1 MPTRSEPLK
10 RANLPVSIAER
21 IRRQIAQGQL
31 KAGAQL
37 PGHRELATLYSVSV
51 GSVRE
56 AISMLVS
63 EGLVTTRAGRGTFVV
78 ASDDSLRMWS
88 DRPLDRDEVEELV
101 EAREALETHIA
112 ALAAERATPAQLA
125 QLERAVE
132 GMQADLSDATLFL
145 EADIA
150 FHMALADAAGNRFL
164 LQALTSIHSMLRR
177 DLQLSVEVGLR
188 RHGNLGFAVAR
199 HRAVVDAIAAKDPVA
214 ARAAMNEIVI
224 GNRAFVLG
232 LYSPPDPGE
241 RDR

>member
-10 RANLPVSIAER
+10 RDNLPVSIAER

-31 KAGAQL
+31 KPGAQL

-78 ASDDSLRMWS
+78 ESDDSLRMWS
-88 DRPLDRDEVEELV
+88 DHPLDRDEVEELV

-112 ALAAERATPAQLA
+112 ALAAERATAAQLA
-125 QLERAVE
+125 RLERAVE
-132 GMQADLSDATLFL
+132 GMQADLADATLFL
-145 EADIA
+145 EADIE

-177 DLQLSVEVGLR
+177 DLELSVEVGLR
-188 RHGNLGFAVAR
+188 RHGNLGF
-199 HRAVVDAIAAKDPVA
+199 VDAVEAKDPIA
-214 ARAAMNEIVI
+214 ARAAMTEIVI

-232 LYSPPDPGE
+232 LYSPRDPGE
-241 RDR
+241 RG